1 MTKQPVGI
9 LLAAGQSHRFGSN
22 KLIHPVI
29 GDAPMFMVSA
39 QKLASVLPDS
49 IIVINQTLMSYTT
62 QLEKLGIRV
71 VINEQAKQ
79 GIGTSIACGIRASQD
94 ASGWLITLTDMPYI
108 KTETITLLAR
118 QLNNGAEIVAPV
130 FEQQRGHPVGF
141 NQRYKDELLA
151 LNDDIGARQII
162 ANHQHQLKL
171 VPTDDNGVITDI
183 DQTSD
188 INALDN

>member
-1 MTKQPVGI
+1 MIKQPVGI
-9 LLAAGQSHRFGSN
+9 LLAAGQSHRFGGN
-22 KLIHPVI
+22 KLLHPVI
-29 GDAPMFMVSA
+29 DDTPMLMVSA

-62 QLEKLGIRV
+62 QLEKLGMRV

-79 GIGTSIACGIRASQD
+79 GIGTSIACGIHASQD
-94 ASGWLITLTDMPYI
+94 ASGWLITLTDMPCI

-118 QLNNGAEIVAPV
+118 QLNNGADIVAPV

-162 ANHQHQLKL
+162 ANHQHQLEL
-171 VPTDDNGVITDI
+171 VPTDDSGVITDI
-183 DQTSD
+183 DKTSD
-188 INALDN
+188 ISALDT